1 MLSHIPHRPLGQSQM
16 QAFGIGR
23 TVFDDPASHSLE
35 FLQKSPAY
43 SSGNR
48 PKWISWTT
56 YRCPNTKKQLY
67 LAELSPDCGS
77 RGLCVELLQAS
88 SVPNYP
94 TVSLVLKLA
103 SGILL
108 MTAVPLPRRPS
119 QPVNP
124 ADSSASADMTPV
136 FALKDLVARLQR
148 EQHKIQD
155 LLSSLGFALRSFNN
169 LNQFLEL
176 IPLVASRVTDADGGA
191 LVLFKPNGQV
201 RLQRLHCQEGRQCQ
215 DIRQALEAATRQV
228 AASSSTAAPLTP
240 STATLDSEVSRS
252 LGADVQLFGTA
263 ILIKNAE
270 RGRLY
275 VFSRDPEYTWT
286 ETRQKLV
293 RLVAD
298 QTAVAIENDELT
310 VELRQKER
318 LDRELEIGAEIQLR
332 LLPRQCPKIQGV
344 ELAAKCQTANRVGG
358 DYYDFIPTSH
368 DCERRTQG
376 EQVRSKTPGGNPA
389 GPWSVVI
396 GDVMGKGVPAGLI
409 MTMTRGML
417 RAEVLNGHS
426 PARILQH
433 LNRVMYTDL
442 ENSHRFVTLFYSEYD
457 PQTRILSYSNAAHH
471 PPLLWQAGTG
481 AIKRLDTLGMLI
493 GLDADT
499 AYQEAQVQLHP
510 GDTIIYFTDGFTDAA
525 NQSGERFDE
534 ENLIGAFEWACQ
546 HCPNPQAILDYL
558 FERVQQFIGPN
569 NHNSDDMTLV
579 VMQVQSSEIA
589 AGLSV
594 QKTAVT
600 GE

>member
-1 MLSHIPHRPLGQSQM
+1 VSPDRFIPN
-16 QAFGIGR
+16 R
-23 TVFDDPASHSLE
+23 TLANHSL
-35 FLQKSPAY
+35 
-43 SSGNR
+43 
-48 PKWISWTT
+48 
-56 YRCPNTKKQLY
+56 PNPSHPLDP
-67 LAELSPDCGS
+67 S
-77 RGLCVELLQAS
+77 
-88 SVPNYP
+88 
-94 TVSLVLKLA
+94 
-103 SGILL
+103 

-119 QPVNP
+119 DSGNP
-124 ADSSASADMTPV
+124 TNSSAASDMTPV

-201 RLQRLHCQEGRQCQ
+201 RLQRLHCQEGRQCH
-215 DIRQALEAATRQV
+215 DIRQAIETAARQV
-228 AASSSTAAPLTP
+228 MAASAMSNHSMAP
-240 STATLDSEVSRS
+240 STATLDYEVSRV
-252 LGADVQLFGTA
+252 LGTDVQLFGTA
-263 ILIKNAE
+263 ILVKNIE

-275 VFSRDPEYTWT
+275 VFSRDSEYTWT

-332 LLPRQCPKIQGV
+332 LLPRQCPTIDGV
-344 ELAAKCQTANRVGG
+344 ALAAKCQTASRVGG
-358 DYYDFIPTSH
+358 DYYDFIPTCH
-368 DCERRTQG
+368 DYA
-376 EQVRSKTPGGNPA
+376 TPASRAKGQCGNPFSR
-389 GPWSVVI
+389 WSIVI

-442 ENSHRFVTLFYSEYD
+442 ENSNRFVTLFYSEYD
-457 PQTRILSYSNAAHH
+457 PKTRILSYSNAAHN
-471 PPLLWQAGTG
+471 PPLLWQAATGT
-481 AIKRLDTLGMLI
+481 IKRLDTLGMLV

-499 AYQEAQVQLHP
+499 AYQEAQVHLQAN
-510 GDTIIYFTDGFTDAA
+510 DTIIYYTDGFTDAG
-525 NQSGERFDE
+525 NQQGERFDE
-534 ENLIGAFEWACQ
+534 DNLIKAFQWACEHYQ
-546 HCPNPQAILDYL
+546 DPQAILDHL
-558 FERVQQFIGPN
+558 FEQVEQFIGPN
-569 NHNSDDMTLV
+569 AANGDDMTLV
-579 VMQVQSSEIA
+579 VMKIQSS
-589 AGLSV
+589 V
-594 QKTAVT
+594 N
-600 GE
+600 